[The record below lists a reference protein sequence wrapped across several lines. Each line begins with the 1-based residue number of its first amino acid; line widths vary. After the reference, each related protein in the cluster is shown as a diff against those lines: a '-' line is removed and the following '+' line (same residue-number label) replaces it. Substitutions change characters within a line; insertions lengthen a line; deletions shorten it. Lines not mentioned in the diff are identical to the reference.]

1 MNNLIKRMSNQLTR
15 DLTYMYSNDKNIPE
29 GDIIFSMVYD
39 FANHLPYSM
48 DIQQE
53 EYVPADFMHMKPY
66 DASTHKFF
74 KWKDSETVYKALISS
89 GDTFRTGV
97 IMQVCA
103 VFQKML
109 SEQFP
114 HDYALKDSDFYT
126 WGIDEMT
133 PDEDY
138 NRNFFEILK
147 TLPEYY
153 RDVQAAKNND
163 ERRKIL
169 MTIYEEMQQ
178 NIANRV
184 GGYRRRNAQGEVVEE
199 FKPQVIWQPSQD
211 VYMLYYFNQIQCRTY
226 RTEELKKGIKEQE
239 LKRLHAKNISS
250 AQIENKGIEI

>member
-15 DLTYMYSNDKNIPE
+15 DLTYCYSKDKNIPE
-29 GDIIFSMVYD
+29 GDIIFSMVYE
-39 FANHLPYSM
+39 FAKKLPYSM

-53 EYVPADFMHMKPY
+53 EYVPADFMNMRPY
-66 DASTHKFF
+66 DANTHRFF
-74 KWKDSETVYKALISS
+74 KWKDSETVYKALLSF

-114 HDYALKDSDFYT
+114 HDYVLKDSDFHT
-126 WGIDEMT
+126 WGINEMT
-133 PDEDY
+133 PDEEY

-147 TLPEYY
+147 ILPEYY
-153 RDVQAAKNND
+153 KNVQAAKDNR
-163 ERRKIL
+163 ERREIL
-169 MTIYEEMQQ
+169 MTIYEEMEK

-184 GGYRRRNAQGEVVEE
+184 GGYRRKNAQGEVVEE
-199 FKPQVIWQPSQD
+199 FKPQVICHPSQD
-211 VYMLYYFNQIQCRTY
+211 VYMLYYFNQIRCNTY
-226 RTEELKKGIKEQE
+226 RTEDLKKRIKEQE
-239 LKRLHAKNISS
+239 LKRIHTKNIVQ